1 MNFLIFS
8 QLKHLNLMPNV
19 KNFMFPVLSPI
30 AVVATRSGFYFAVS
44 LNSNSL
50 QLIFCGF
57 NFTQL
62 VKK

>member
-1 MNFLIFS
+1 
-8 QLKHLNLMPNV
+8 MPNV